1 MRPLKKTIDD
11 AGGVPAVALACGKT
25 PRAIYK
31 WLAADALPRTEYTGE
46 TNYATK
52 IAELAAARG
61 RSFDPSWLLTEAHP
75 NKSAAD
81 TIGFS
86 AKLA

>member
-1 MRPLKKTIDD
+1 MRPLKKSIDD

-31 WLAADALPRTEYTGE
+31 WLVAGSLPRTEYTGE
-46 TNYATK
+46 TKYAKK

-61 RSFDPSWLLTEAHP
+61 KPFEADWLLAEAHP
-75 NKSAAD
+75 KKSVA
-81 TIGFS
+81 
-86 AKLA
+86 

>member
-11 AGGVPAVALACGKT
+11 AGGVPNVALACGKT

-46 TNYATK
+46 TNYANK

-61 RSFDPSWLLTEAHP
+61 RPFDPAWLLNEAHP
-75 NKSAAD
+75 KKSVA
-81 TIGFS
+81 
-86 AKLA
+86 

>member
-11 AGGVPAVALACGKT
+11 AGGVPKVAQACGKT

-46 TNYATK
+46 TKYAKK
-52 IAELAAARG
+52 ICELATARG
-61 RSFDPSWLLTEAHP
+61 KPFDTAWLLTEAHP
-75 NKSAAD
+75 NKSAA
-81 TIGFS
+81 
-86 AKLA
+86 